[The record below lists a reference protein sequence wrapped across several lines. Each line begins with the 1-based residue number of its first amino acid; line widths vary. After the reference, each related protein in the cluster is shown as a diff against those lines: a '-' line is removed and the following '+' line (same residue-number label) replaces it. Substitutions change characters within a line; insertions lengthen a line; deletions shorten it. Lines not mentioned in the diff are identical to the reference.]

1 MNKDQA
7 LNILAELAFK
17 ADLPKGLTGN
27 DAKIYIEQ
35 ITTAINI
42 LKAIIKDEQLLVMK
56 FLTVEFLLQFIAL
69 FIGILSAF
77 IRFNNKTE
85 KNTLLIVQLEKDIQ
99 NIKAEEK
106 ENYTKLENKI
116 SRVEND
122 IRCIAADIGEIKGI
136 LSKINDNK

>member
-1 MNKDQA
+1 
-7 LNILAELAFK
+7 
-17 ADLPKGLTGN
+17 
-27 DAKIYIEQ
+27 
-35 ITTAINI
+35 
-42 LKAIIKDEQLLVMK
+42 MK

-85 KNTLLIVQLEKDIQ
+85 KNTLLIVQLEKDVQ
-99 NIKAEEK
+99 AIKVVEK

-116 SRVEND
+116 GQVEND
-122 IRCIAADIGEIKGI
+122 IKTIAADIGEIKGI